1 MVTAENKWVDIDI
14 VANFNRMRRFNL
26 EDVYKAMEKSEFME
40 LNEDKTKMR
49 RKNAL
54 AAVKEGNKIVDH
66 SLDRSLYAVWK
77 PTSFLRIVAYF
88 PLPSLLF
95 IVMGEFTDYLFFCQ
109 MIIRKDLALRRHRR
123 NLTLRSCLSQL
134 G

>member
-26 EDVYKAMEKSEFME
+26 EEVYKAMEKSEFME

-66 SLDRSLYAVWK
+66 SLDRSLYAVRK
-77 PTSFLRIVAYF
+77 PTSFVKKCGLFADSCIFF
-88 PLPSLLF
+88 PF
-95 IVMGEFTDYLFFCQ
+95 AF
-109 MIIRKDLALRRHRR
+109 
-123 NLTLRSCLSQL
+123 
-134 G
+134 